1 MCRKRRSGMR
11 GRTAFVGWLILLLLP
26 ALTASAADGRIA
38 YLIGEVT
45 VRSAGETTAAEIG
58 MPVSTGDVVET
69 GSAATAIIELGRGA
83 EIKLRENSRTR
94 IGTLDDGVD
103 VELERGG
110 LFALVRRAIQ
120 GGFSVNTETVV
131 AGVRGTQFF
140 VAFGRTVENRP
151 DVWLCVNEGEVSV
164 EVPDSGDA
172 TVVREGEGIN
182 ILDGVRLTDAQFYDW
197 TRELNWNMD
206 PADGEVFDDTNLDE
220 AYADLLDQDY
230 D

>member
-1 MCRKRRSGMR
+1 M
-11 GRTAFVGWLILLLLP
+11 TAFVGWLVLLLLP
-26 ALTASAADGRIA
+26 VMTVSAAEGRIV

-45 VRSAGETTAAEIG
+45 VRSGGESTAADIG
-58 MPVSTGDVVET
+58 MAVASGDVVET
-69 GSAATAIIELGRGA
+69 GAAATAIIDLGQGA

-94 IGTLDDGVD
+94 IGRLEEQVN

-110 LFALVRRAIQ
+110 LFALIRRAIQ

-151 DVWLCVNEGEVSV
+151 DVWLCVNEGEVAV
-164 EVPDSGDA
+164 EVPDTGES

-197 TRELNWNMD
+197 TRDLTWNMD
-206 PADGEVFDDTNLDE
+206 PDRGEVFDDTNLDE

>member
-1 MCRKRRSGMR
+1 MR
-11 GRTAFVGWLILLLLP
+11 PIRTVMGWLILLLLP
-26 ALTASAADGRIA
+26 AIAASATDGRIVF
-38 YLIGEVT
+38 LTGEVS
-45 VRSAGETTAAEIG
+45 VLRNGSELPADIGTA
-58 MPVSTGDVVET
+58 VTTGDIVET
-69 GSAATAIIELGRGA
+69 GSRATAVIDLGRGA
-83 EIKLRENSRTR
+83 EIKLRENTRTR
-94 IGTLDDGVD
+94 IGDLEERMS

-110 LFALVRRAIQ
+110 LFALVKRAIQ

-131 AGVRGTQFF
+131 GGVRGTQFF

-151 DVWLCVNEGEVSV
+151 DVWLCVNEGEVFV
-164 EVPDSGDA
+164 EVPERGEQ

-182 ILDGVRLTDAQFYDW
+182 ILDGVRLTEAQPYDW

-206 PADGEVFDDTNLDE
+206 PDRGDVFDDTDLDA

>member
-1 MCRKRRSGMR
+1 M
-11 GRTAFVGWLILLLLP
+11 TAFVGWLVLLLVP
-26 ALTASAADGRIA
+26 VTAATAAEGRIV
-38 YLIGEVT
+38 YLTGDVT
-45 VRSAGETTAAEIG
+45 VTSGGATTAADIG
-58 MPVSTGDVVET
+58 TAVEPGDVVET
-69 GSAATAIIELGRGA
+69 GATATAIIDLGRGA
-83 EIKLRENSRTR
+83 EIKLRENTRTR
-94 IGTLDDGVD
+94 IGPLEEQVN

-110 LFALVRRAIQ
+110 LFALIRRAIQ

-140 VAFGRTVENRP
+140 VAFGRTVEDRP
-151 DVWLCVNEGEVSV
+151 DVWLCVNEGEVNV
-164 EVPDSGDA
+164 EVPDAGQQ

>member
-1 MCRKRRSGMR
+1 MR
-11 GRTAFVGWLILLLLP
+11 GMTAFVGWLVLLLLP
-26 ALTASAADGRIA
+26 VMAVSAAEGRIV

-45 VRSAGETTAAEIG
+45 VRNGGESTRADIGTAVG
-58 MPVSTGDVVET
+58 SGDVVET
-69 GSAATAIIELGRGA
+69 GAAATAIIDLGQGA
-83 EIKLRENSRTR
+83 QIKLRENSRTR
-94 IGTLDDGVD
+94 IGRLEEQIN

-110 LFALVRRAIQ
+110 LFALIRRAIQ

-151 DVWLCVNEGEVSV
+151 DVWLCVNEGEVAV
-164 EVPDSGDA
+164 EVPDSGES

-197 TRELNWNMD
+197 TRDLTWNMD
-206 PADGEVFDDTNLDE
+206 PDRGEVFDDTNLDE
-220 AYADLLDQDY
+220 AYSDLLDQDY